1 MLGVDAGEVER
12 LRTLHGYNVLDTPR
26 EEAFDDLT
34 RLAAQLCE
42 VPIAL
47 IGFVDASRY
56 WIKSA
61 VGCSFGELP
70 RAESFAEA
78 VLREGARLEV
88 EDALADERYASLPL
102 VRAEDGVRSYVGVP
116 LVAPQ
121 GGHVLGTL
129 CVMDRRARRLTPEQ
143 VEGLRILGHQVITQ
157 LELRRNFIELERSVE
172 SHLRAEEA
180 LRLAETKYRTIFENV
195 MEGIFQTTPD
205 GRYLSANPMLARIY
219 GYETPAEMMAAIA
232 DIGHQVYVEPGR
244 REEFTRRIQRNGF
257 VTRFESEV
265 YRKDGSIIWISES
278 AREVRDGLGGL
289 LYYEGT
295 VEEITER
302 KRAEEA
308 LLDSEVLYHS
318 LVECLPQNIFR
329 KDRAGRF
336 TFANGRF
343 CATVGHSLDEIV
355 GRTDYD
361 LFPAELAVKYQYD
374 DHRVMEAQEPLE
386 TVEEHQTPDRGK
398 IYVQVVKTPL
408 YDADGDVIG
417 VQGIFWDVTERRKME
432 EELAYERDLLRELL
446 ENIPDSIY
454 FKDRESRFLRVGK
467 VLAQKFG
474 LSDPAAAMGKTDAD
488 FFSAEHAREAFED
501 ECYILRTGQPI
512 VGKTEKETWPDGQE
526 RWVLTTKMPFR
537 DRTGTVIGT
546 FGVSKDITPLK
557 EAERE
562 LARARD
568 LALESARLKAEF
580 LANMSHEIR
589 TPMNCIIG
597 MAGLLMD
604 TELSDEQRDFAETI
618 RNSADGLL
626 TIINDILDFS
636 KIEAGKLVVE
646 RVPFDLLETVENTV
660 ELLAEQSEAKGL
672 ELALW
677 TDTDVPRWVRGDSG
691 RIRQVLTNLLGNA
704 IKFTGQG
711 EVLVR
716 VTCEARSE
724 SEVEVR
730 VAVSDT
736 GIGVVPEVQQKL
748 FEAFTQA
755 DGSLT
760 RRYGGTGLGLA
771 ISKQL
776 VELMGGWIG
785 VASTRGE
792 GSTFWF
798 TLRLE
803 RLPGMEEPQEELVRS
818 LRGKR
823 VLVADPGVNSRRV
836 LHYYLRE
843 WGMEPVMADAAAD
856 VLEELRRGVEAGRPY
871 DVALLDLQTPGA
883 GGLGLAEEIRAGAR
897 NPGTKLVMLTSL
909 DLHLDLE
916 AWHRSGVDSYL
927 VKPIKQSRLLECL
940 ITVLAGR
947 GAAGTPAALSEPAY
961 PRGWSTLVRPR
972 HVRVLVAE
980 DNVVNQKIAL
990 RQLKKLGYSADAV
1003 ANGLEAID
1011 AVGRIP
1017 YDIVLMDCQMPELDG
1032 YEATR
1037 RIRQAEAAGTR
1048 PGRPPVHVIAMTAN
1062 ALEGNRESC
1071 LGAGMNDFVSK
1082 PVRLPDLQ
1090 AALRRAALAPGESRQ
1105 APVEEKAPVADNARA
1120 GSEQGEEGPIDSTAL
1135 EALRALGD
1143 PGESALLDELIG
1155 LFLRDAPE
1163 RLAALQTALVEKNL
1177 NGLRESA
1184 HSLKGMANN
1193 LGARRLA
1200 EDCGRL
1206 EALGVAGDLRE
1217 AAVVSA
1223 RVQTEY
1229 GRVRTVLERE
1239 LGVNPAGAGLAGGAN
1254 GD

>member
-1 MLGVDAGEVER
+1 MATSGSGEVER
-12 LRTLHGYNVLDTPR
+12 LRALHAYNVLDTPR

-34 RLAAQLCE
+34 RLAAQLCG

-47 IGFVDASRY
+47 IGFVDESRY
-56 WIKSA
+56 WVKSA
-61 VGCSFGELP
+61 VGYAGKELP
-70 RAESFAEA
+70 RGESFAEV
-78 VLREGARLEV
+78 VLEEGVRLAV
-88 EDALADERYASLPL
+88 EDARADDRYSGLGL
-102 VRAEDGVRSYVGVP
+102 VRGEEGVRCYVGVP
-116 LVAPQ
+116 LVTPL
-121 GGHVLGTL
+121 GGHILGTL
-129 CVMDRRARRLTPEQ
+129 CVMDRRPRCLTEEQ

-172 SHLRAEEA
+172 SHLRTEEA

-219 GYETPAEMMAAIA
+219 GYESPAEMMAAIA

-244 REEFTRRIQRNGF
+244 REEFVRRIRKSGY

-265 YRKDGSIIWISES
+265 YRKDGRIIWISES

-343 CATVGHSLDEIV
+343 CATVGRTLEGIV

-361 LFPAELAVKYQYD
+361 LFPSDLAAKYQYD
-374 DHRVMEAQEPLE
+374 DHRVMEAQETLE

-408 YDADGDVIG
+408 YDADGNVIG

-467 VLAQKFG
+467 VLARKFG
-474 LSDPAAAMGKTDAD
+474 LSDPADAMGKADAD
-488 FFSAEHAREAFED
+488 FFSAEHAREAYED
-501 ECYILRTGQPI
+501 ERYIIRTEQPI
-512 VGKTEKETWPDGQE
+512 VGKMEKETWPSGE
-526 RWVLTTKMPFR
+526 VRWVLTTKMPFR
-537 DRTGTVIGT
+537 DKTGAVIGT

-597 MAGLLMD
+597 MAGLLTD
-604 TELSDEQRDFAETI
+604 TELTEEQRDFAETI
-618 RNSADGLL
+618 RNSADSLL

-646 RVPFDLLETVENTV
+646 NVSFDLLETVENTV
-660 ELLAEQSEAKGL
+660 ELLAERAEAKGL
-672 ELALW
+672 ELTLW
-677 TDTDVPRWVRGDSG
+677 TDMDVPRRLRGDSG

-704 IKFTGQG
+704 IKFTDRG

-716 VTCEARSE
+716 VTCEATGG
-724 SEVEVR
+724 SEVEIR

-736 GIGVVPEVQQKL
+736 GIGVVPEVQRKL

-785 VASTRGE
+785 MASTRGE

-803 RLPGMEEPQEELVRS
+803 RQPGADDPPEEPTRWLS
-818 LRGKR
+818 GKR
-823 VLVADPGVNSRRV
+823 VLVVDTGVNSRRV
-836 LHYYLRE
+836 LEYYLGQ
-843 WGMEPVMADAAAD
+843 WGMDPVLTETADS
-856 VLEELRRGVEAGRPY
+856 VLEELRRGRESGRPF
-871 DVALLDLQTPGA
+871 DVVLLDLQAPGA
-883 GGLGLAEEIRAGAR
+883 GGLGLAEEIRSTGQYS
-897 NPGTKLVMLTSL
+897 GMKLVMLTTL
-909 DLHLDLE
+909 DMRLDLE

-927 VKPIKQSRLLECL
+927 VKPIKQTRLQECL
-940 ITVLAGR
+940 VSVLAGPDAS
-947 GAAGTPAALSEPAY
+947 GMLPSMSEPGY
-961 PRGWSTLVRPR
+961 PRGWSALVRPR
-972 HVRVLVAE
+972 HMRVLVAE

-1003 ANGLEAID
+1003 ANGLEAVD

-1037 RIRQAEAAGTR
+1037 RLRQAEATGSRA
-1048 PGRPPVHVIAMTAN
+1048 GRPPVYVIAMTAN

-1071 LGAGMNDFVSK
+1071 LSAGMNDFVSK
-1082 PVRLPDLQ
+1082 PVRLAELQ
-1090 AALRRAALAPGESRQ
+1090 AALRRAVLLPGEDRKPVGEGRLVEAATEDESGMDLGVVAALRDLGEHGEGGMLEELLHLFLQDAPGKLDRLDLAVKGLDGQ
-1105 APVEEKAPVADNARA
+1105 AAWENAH
-1120 GSEQGEEGPIDSTAL
+1120 G
-1135 EALRALGD
+1135 
-1143 PGESALLDELIG
+1143 
-1155 LFLRDAPE
+1155 
-1163 RLAALQTALVEKNL
+1163 
-1177 NGLRESA
+1177 
-1184 HSLKGMANN
+1184 LKGMASN

-1200 EDCGRL
+1200 EGCGKL
-1206 EALGVAGDLRE
+1206 EEMGRAGQLGEAQAVLSQVREEYERVCGVLR
-1217 AAVVSA
+1217 
-1223 RVQTEY
+1223 
-1229 GRVRTVLERE
+1229 RE
-1239 LGVNPAGAGLAGGAN
+1239 LKAEAGADGLETGVR
-1254 GD
+1254 